1 MTDKNKKSKTL
12 TIIHYIT
19 TTPDYNIPTK
29 EEYAIKG
36 EKELYDNLVIE
47 KQVIREAAVKGE

>member
-1 MTDKNKKSKTL
+1 MTDKDKKSKTL

-19 TTPDYNIPTK
+19 TTEEYNIPTK

-47 KQVIREAAVKGE
+47 KWIIRE